1 MSPIQEAQGSVILAG
16 PLGQKN
22 VNKVENGGNSIKYDG
37 SDVARVGVEKW
48 TSTPSGTSTVRFPRA
63 WGQM

>member
-1 MSPIQEAQGSVILAG
+1 MIHVINAESSVILPG

-37 SDVARVGVEKW
+37 SDVARVGVGKW
-48 TSTPSGTSTVRFPRA
+48 APTPGGTSAVRSPRA